1 MKLSVSNH
9 LPQCSMTGPVDAGI
23 GDRNSDCVVG
33 GGAVVS
39 TTTYS
44 KKFNIL
50 LGLFYMRFACYPYG
64 VYCSCLRAKGGL

>member
-1 MKLSVSNH
+1 
-9 LPQCSMTGPVDAGI
+9 MTGPVDAGI
-23 GDRNSDCVVG
+23 GDRNSDCVLL
-33 GGAVVS
+33 VVAQW
-39 TTTYS
+39 TRTYS